1 MSDPVD
7 RRPDQ
12 DRPEPEIIPP
22 GAPLPRRPHL
32 RVSAETGGTHYVYT
46 TRVGPV
52 GLGLMALAG
61 GAIGV
66 LALLFLLSA
75 AVVGFVAI
83 GALLLAGLIAGLLR
97 GPPRPLR

>member
-1 MSDPVD
+1 MNAPVD

-12 DRPEPEIIPP
+12 DKPEPEIIPP
-22 GAPLPRRPHL
+22 GAPLPLGPHL
-32 RVSAETGGTHYVYT
+32 RMSADTGRTHYVYA

-52 GLGLMALAG
+52 GLGLLTLAG
-61 GAIGV
+61 GGIAA

-83 GALLLAGLIAGLLR
+83 GALLVAGLIAGLLR
-97 GPPRPLR
+97 GPARPLR